1 MTDIDNMITSQEIID
16 NRIKEKELAKKKE
29 LAEAQK
35 KATIPTSDMIDYL
48 KSLIEKCISKI
59 SDSSTMDH
67 CSVSIDEY
75 TLSQWEKF
83 RRPSVEEA
91 KSEAIAAG
99 FEVDTNLPWDDWSG
113 PHPGY
118 VIVSL
123 PKQK

>member
-1 MTDIDNMITSQEIID
+1 MITAQEIID

-48 KSLIEKCISKI
+48 KSLIEECISKI
-59 SDSSTMDH
+59 SSNSTTDRY
-67 CSVSIDEY
+67 SVSIDEY

-83 RRPSVEEA
+83 RRPLVEEA

-99 FEVDTNLPWDDWSG
+99 FNVEINRPWDDWSG

-118 VIVSL
+118 VFVSL